1 MFPVPAWAS
10 NLLEGSLI
18 VIWLIILL
26 CLRANNYLYILCV
39 RNYNFLHHKCSKYY
53 SFNGAR
59 SYFLSDEDFVG
70 SVNSGR

>member
-1 MFPVPAWAS
+1 MQELPCILSSHKS
-10 NLLEGSLI
+10 NVWMGTIQSFIYKKRLVCIPHTKQLCGLNYTSL
-18 VIWLIILL
+18 
-26 CLRANNYLYILCV
+26 
-39 RNYNFLHHKCSKYY
+39 S